1 MVRFS
6 LLTKMAKIDLKQ
18 ELKDLY
24 FPSTKEVVMI
34 DVPDMNFLMVDGK
47 GNPNTSKD
55 FQDALGALY
64 PVAYTLKFRFKNSSN
79 KTDFAVMPPEA
90 LWWSGGKEMLD
101 LQSKENWEWTIM
113 IMQPNFVTKD
123 LVVETIE
130 QIKLKKKKETPVAL
144 SKVQFKKYH
153 EGRSAQIMYIGPY
166 ADEGP
171 TIMKI
176 HEFIKEAGYRP
187 LGKHHEIYLGDPRR
201 AKPEKLKTVIRQP
214 MKK

>member
-1 MVRFS
+1 MRFS
-6 LLTKMAKIDLKQ
+6 FPIRMAKIDLKQ

-24 FPSTKEVVMI
+24 FPSTKEVVTI
-34 DVPDMNFLMVDGK
+34 DVPGMNFLMVDGK

-55 FQDALGALY
+55 FLDAIGALY
-64 PVAYTLKFRFKNSSN
+64 PVAYTLKFKFKNSPK

-90 LWWSGGKEMLD
+90 LWWTGGKEMLD
-101 LQSKENWEWTIM
+101 LQSKENWEWTVM
-113 IMQPNFVTKD
+113 IMQPDFVTKD
-123 LVVETIE
+123 LVDETIE

-144 SKVQFKKYH
+144 SKVQFEKYH
-153 EGRSAQIMYIGPY
+153 EGLSAQIMYIGPY

-187 LGKHHEIYLGDPRR
+187 QGKHHEIYLGDPRR